1 MKHWFVFFMIGFAA
15 VSYAGQVTGSHREAE
30 MDFIVIGDIHY
41 FSKHSR
47 TQERMRALC
56 GDLKNKGIT
65 PDLICQLG
73 DVIENQSGS
82 SPVSGGEGARQG
94 SAERHQDSLSRHP
107 RSNLHR
113 QS

>member
-15 VSYAGQVTGSHREAE
+15 VSYAGQVTGSHRETE

-41 FSKHSR
+41 FGRHAR

-73 DVIENQSGS
+73 TS
-82 SPVSGGEGARQG
+82 
-94 SAERHQDSLSRHP
+94 
-107 RSNLHR
+107 
-113 QS
+113 